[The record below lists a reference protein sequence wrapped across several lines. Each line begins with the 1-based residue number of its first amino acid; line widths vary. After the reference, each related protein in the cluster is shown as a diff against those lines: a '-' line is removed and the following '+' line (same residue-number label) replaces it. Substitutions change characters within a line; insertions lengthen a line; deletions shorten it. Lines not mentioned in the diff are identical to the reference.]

1 MSPGAASN
9 LDITPTA
16 AADSTAAVPILVSG
30 QLPLGYIPAP
40 VSRRWYGPAPAA
52 WYVAWALPWVHWTS
66 WTGIATRCGHGPAWW
81 PGWRLWRLPVLS
93 WPPACC
99 GCLVLPCPCLA
110 ALLPPVACGCLP
122 RLDSC
127 PERPPGAPGLCPA
140 AFGRFQ
146 PGYNPHRLPVILPP
160 PLDRS
165 QLLGIQEPMPA
176 PWNGR
181 GPGCSWRVKRESA

>member
-1 MSPGAASN
+1 MALPRRPGMLPGHCALGP
-9 LDITPTA
+9 LDILDRNSHQVRPRPRLVA
-16 AADSTAAVPILVSG
+16 LLASVEVARPIL
-30 QLPLGYIPAP
+30 
-40 VSRRWYGPAPAA
+40 
-52 WYVAWALPWVHWTS
+52 
-66 WTGIATRCGHGPAWW
+66 
-81 PGWRLWRLPVLS
+81 
-93 WPPACC
+93 PACC

-165 QLLGIQEPMPA
+165 QLLGIQDPMPA